1 MYEEF
6 CLHSLSQSMKNL
18 IPEECF
24 SQISNSVKI
33 NCCGIATENVAIN
46 FPTERCIL
54 ISLNLPLHSFIQQT
68 FIECSVCASHCA
80 ISTGKYNGESK
91 LGLVTFVFRLWG
103 EGRR

>member
-33 NCCGIATENVAIN
+33 NCCGVATENVAIN
-46 FPTERCIL
+46 FPTERRIL
-54 ISLNLPLHSFIQQT
+54 ISVDLPLHSFIQQT
-68 FIECSVCASHCA
+68 LTERSLCASPCA
-80 ISTGKYNGESK
+80 VSTGEYNGEY
-91 LGLVTFVFRLWG
+91 
-103 EGRR
+103 